1 MGLCGVFRPTEHS
14 TSRLSFLLPYP
25 SVKKSLFL
33 FSSNKSCVCFLIHW
47 TDALD
52 SQQAVVYSVLSF
64 FKINQQDNSRKWC
77 IVLLSVRTSHDVKH
91 PLVVYYQVV
100 YCFIQLCWAIF
111 YPRQIGATL
120 SSSSSHYFEC
130 RGPYSKSRSME
141 VISLLAR
148 KFLIQFVVNNFC
160 LFGFGICFTFTQ
172 IQ

>member
-1 MGLCGVFRPTEHS
+1 MGLCGVFRPTVHS

-64 FKINQQDNSRKWC
+64 FKINQEDNSRKWR

-100 YCFIQLCWAIF
+100 YCFIQLWAIF
-111 YPRQIGATL
+111 YPRQIGGTL
-120 SSSSSHYFEC
+120 SYSSSHYFEC
-130 RGPYSKSRSME
+130 GGPYSKSRSMDN
-141 VISLLAR
+141 SFHR
-148 KFLIQFVVNNFC
+148 WH
-160 LFGFGICFTFTQ
+160 GFFNSIRC
-172 IQ
+172 